1 MRRKTGKKIISVFL
15 IIIFIFNITGCA
27 TTTNYNDKNIDTKK
41 QYTDENNEMIDSVL
55 KDLNRKEK
63 IKKDESNKIRA
74 QIICGLIGA
83 ITFGGVMYLRAKYD
97 LDKSSPN
104 SPEHDIITF
113 WIFFIGSLGAVAG
126 YGLGGYL
133 YDRGIIFN
141 E

>member
-55 KDLNRKEK
+55 KDLNRKQ
-63 IKKDESNKIRA
+63 IKKEKRMLAETICA
-74 QIICGLIGA
+74 LGTIIILDGILYLSMKETFDKSKEGDPDRGLCIFWLFFFGF
-83 ITFGGVMYLRAKYD
+83 FGG
-97 LDKSSPN
+97 
-104 SPEHDIITF
+104 
-113 WIFFIGSLGAVAG
+113 LGG

-141 E
+141 EQ